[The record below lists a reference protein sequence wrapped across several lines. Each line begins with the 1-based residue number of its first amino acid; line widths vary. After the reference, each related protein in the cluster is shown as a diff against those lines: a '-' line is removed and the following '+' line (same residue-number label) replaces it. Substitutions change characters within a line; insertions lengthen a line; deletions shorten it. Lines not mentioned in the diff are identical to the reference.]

1 MSVNNNSSNQ
11 VKLGDYIQL
20 CDERNTDGEY
30 KLNQVRGISIL
41 KKLIET
47 KADMQDVP
55 LFSYKILKPREF
67 AYVTVTSRNGEK
79 ISLAINDSKETYM
92 VSSSYLVFKSINKDQ
107 LLPEYLYLMLS
118 RIEFDRLSRFN
129 SWGSARETF
138 DWSEFCR
145 LQIPLPD
152 LYIQQE
158 LVDTYNGLKALAE
171 HNEALIKL
179 LTEACQAYI
188 VDCKKKYPKV
198 ELIEYI
204 HEINDQNYQGEYVLE
219 DVRGVS
225 IQKKFID
232 TKANMDEVPL
242 NKYKIVK
249 DGMFAFNVNTAR
261 MGEKFAIAL
270 CKDDIY
276 LVSTIYGVFE
286 IKDKSILLPEYLYI
300 IFNRDDFDRYVRF
313 NSWGSARETFT
324 YSELC
329 QVSIPL
335 PPIEVQQAIVDIY
348 NCSEAAKNIA
358 NEAREKMTI
367 LCPALVQKALH
378 E

>member
-1 MSVNNNSSNQ
+1 MSANKNSSNQ

-20 CDERNTDGEY
+20 CDERNSDGEY

-79 ISLAINDSKETYM
+79 ISLAINDSDETYM

-171 HNEALIKL
+171 QNEALFK
-179 LTEACQAYI
+179 
-188 VDCKKKYPKV
+188 
-198 ELIEYI
+198 
-204 HEINDQNYQGEYVLE
+204 
-219 DVRGVS
+219 
-225 IQKKFID
+225 
-232 TKANMDEVPL
+232 PL
-242 NKYKIVK
+242 
-249 DGMFAFNVNTAR
+249 
-261 MGEKFAIAL
+261 
-270 CKDDIY
+270 
-276 LVSTIYGVFE
+276 S
-286 IKDKSILLPEYLYI
+286 
-300 IFNRDDFDRYVRF
+300 
-313 NSWGSARETFT
+313 
-324 YSELC
+324 
-329 QVSIPL
+329 
-335 PPIEVQQAIVDIY
+335 
-348 NCSEAAKNIA
+348 
-358 NEAREKMTI
+358 
-367 LCPALVQKALH
+367 
-378 E
+378 